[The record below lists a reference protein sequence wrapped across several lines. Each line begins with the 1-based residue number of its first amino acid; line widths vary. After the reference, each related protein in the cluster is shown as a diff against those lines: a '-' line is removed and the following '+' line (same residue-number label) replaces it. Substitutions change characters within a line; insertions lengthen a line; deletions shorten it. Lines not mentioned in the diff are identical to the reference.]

1 MISIQNNERQVT
13 EFYRILISGRS
24 LEKISR
30 NGRNK
35 MRNWPPSPPS
45 RNQRLTNNS
54 RENQIK
60 YGVTFYESLS
70 TVSIFLENLRGRRQN
85 KLRAWCAAR
94 GIALSRSVTLVR
106 CVLPQWLSRKRQN
119 ALSLPAMYRETV
131 KRKCTKTHTKNHKK
145 IAGQIFKS
153 KLLNGKRG
161 MYLICLSSIVSFTHS
176 SPCGIY
182 LTETGTNEMEIG
194 KHQVILYKNGDT
206 NLKI

>member
-1 MISIQNNERQVT
+1 MISIQNKQRQIT
-13 EFYRILISGRS
+13 EFYRILISGRR
-24 LEKISR
+24 LEEISH
-30 NGRNK
+30 GRNK
-35 MRNWPPSPPS
+35 IRNWPPSPPS

-106 CVLPQWLSRKRQN
+106 CVLPQWKDN
-119 ALSLPAMYRETV
+119 ALSLPAM

-153 KLLNGKRG
+153 KFLNGKRG
-161 MYLICLSSIVSFTHS
+161 MYLICLSSVVSFTHS

-182 LTETGTNEMEIG
+182 LTETGTNEMEID